1 MKNGSL
7 LDTFAEA
14 IRHLG
19 FHTYRAAEWYRGEL
33 FVHEL
38 LPASACLNSYSI
50 AKVFTVTAA
59 GLLYDRG
66 LMSVEEKVAEIF
78 RREFPEAHD
87 PKWERMTVDH
97 VLSHRAGFPSGF
109 LDIDVQDRSEYGTDD
124 FLQYLFRT
132 RLACEPGEQWIYSD
146 AAFYLLSR
154 IITKKTGR
162 LLDELLWREVFSPL
176 GFQEAAWSKCPMGY
190 PMGATGLYIRT
201 QDMVKLGALYLRQ
214 GTYAGKRILS
224 EHWTRLVLERGYE
237 LCPAGKNGAYG
248 KGGMYG
254 QMLVVFPEDERV
266 LAWHSH
272 DGRDPAP
279 LLDWLSRR
287 MQ

>member
-7 LDTFAEA
+7 LDTFAEE

-132 RLACEPGEQWIYSD
+132 RLACEPGEPNGFT
-146 AAFYLLSR
+146 ATRRF
-154 IITKKTGR
+154 T
-162 LLDELLWREVFSPL
+162 FSPGSL
-176 GFQEAAWSKCPMGY
+176 RRKRAGCWMSSC
-190 PMGATGLYIRT
+190 GARFSP
-201 QDMVKLGALYLRQ
+201 R
-214 GTYAGKRILS
+214 
-224 EHWTRLVLERGYE
+224 
-237 LCPAGKNGAYG
+237 
-248 KGGMYG
+248 
-254 QMLVVFPEDERV
+254 
-266 LAWHSH
+266 
-272 DGRDPAP
+272 
-279 LLDWLSRR
+279 
-287 MQ
+287 